1 MKAKPQNDEGRKKRL
16 LDCMDAMNRHR
27 ANAAV
32 LAGLLEHCEP
42 GKIDGDLVVEAGE
55 MIRQELEKVQVWTF
69 RLIKE
74 LHR

>member
-1 MKAKPQNDEGRKKRL
+1 MKPAPTRDEGRSKRL

-32 LAGLLEHCEP
+32 LAGLLEYCDTD
-42 GKIDGDLVVEAGE
+42 KIEGDLVSEAGV
-55 MIRQELEKVQVWTF
+55 MIGAELEEVRAWTD
-69 RLIKE
+69 RLTKE

>member
-1 MKAKPQNDEGRKKRL
+1 MKAKAQKDEGRSKRL

-32 LAGLLEHCEP
+32 LAGLLEYCEP
-42 GKIDGDLVVEAGE
+42 DKINGDLVVEAGV
-55 MIRQELEKVQVWTF
+55 MIGAELEEVRAWTD
-69 RLIKE
+69 RLTKE